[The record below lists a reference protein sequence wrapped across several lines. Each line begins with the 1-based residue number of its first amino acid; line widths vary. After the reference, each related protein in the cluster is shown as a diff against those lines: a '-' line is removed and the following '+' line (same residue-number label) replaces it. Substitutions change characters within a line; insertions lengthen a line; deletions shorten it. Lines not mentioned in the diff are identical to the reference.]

1 MKKKEIRKHRKALN
15 ITVVIYLIVDMLI
28 ALLVAIGAVILLMRF
43 DMISTEGSGGY
54 DSRYLFSFLA
64 GINLIS
70 GVIIVTLT
78 NRLLLKYVNR
88 VINQMNRLANG
99 DFKARLFFE
108 APLDKHPTLQEISD
122 SFNSMAEE
130 LDGTEMLRSDFI
142 NNFSHEFK
150 TPIVSIAG
158 FAKLLKYGNLTEEQK
173 MEYLTIIEEESLRL
187 SAMATNVLN
196 MTKIENQTIL
206 TNVTKFNLSEQLR
219 NSVLVLEPKWTKK
232 KIEFD
237 LHFKEYMIE
246 ADEELLKHVWVNLID
261 NAIKFSAD
269 YGIVGIH
276 IEDRDEKLFVTV
288 SNTGSEISKEQ
299 MKHIFNKFYQ
309 ADESHS
315 SEGNGIGLAVVKG
328 VTQLHGGEVNV
339 ISKNHKTSFIVMLP
353 KNKYN

>member
-1 MKKKEIRKHRKALN
+1 MKKKEIRKHRKALS
-15 ITVVIYLIVDMLI
+15 ITVLIYLIVDMLI
-28 ALLVAIGAVILLMRF
+28 ALAVAVGAVILLMRF
-43 DMISTEGSGGY
+43 DIIPAEGSGGY
-54 DSRYLFSFLA
+54 DSRYLISFLA

-99 DFKARLFFE
+99 DFKARLSFE
-108 APLDKHPTLQEISD
+108 TPLDKHPTLQEISD
-122 SFNSMAEE
+122 SFNAMAEE

-150 TPIVSIAG
+150 TPIVSISG

-196 MTKIENQTIL
+196 MTKVENQAIL

-219 NSVLVLEPKWTKK
+219 NSVLVLESQWTKK

-237 LHFKEYMIE
+237 LRFREYMIE

-269 YGIVGIH
+269 YGIVEIH
-276 IEDRDEKLFVTV
+276 AEDREDKLLVTV
-288 SNTGSEISKEQ
+288 TNSGSEISKEQ

-309 ADESHS
+309 ADESHA
-315 SEGNGIGLAVVKG
+315 SEGNGIGLALVKE
-328 VTQLHGGEVNV
+328 VIQLHGGEVHV
-339 ISKNHKTSFIVMLP
+339 SSENHKTSFTVVLP
-353 KNKYN
+353 QKQK